1 MLGKGLLDT
10 LIQALSHLDFSLKPC
25 WRQDYDKG
33 WYLTRIPFKNLAQ
46 GIIDLVSEVAKDIPI
61 TYCGG
66 LEDGSIG
73 TSFEIV
79 QERVE
84 ANPADT
90 LLAFFDL
97 GSARMN
103 MELAADFTDK
113 QILIQTVPVVEG
125 CYTAAALLQAGADL
139 ETILEQLKELTIN
152 K

>member
-1 MLGKGLLDT
+1 MLEKGLLDT
-10 LIQALSHLDFSLKPC
+10 LTQALSHLDFSLKPC

-90 LLAFFDL
+90 LLAF
-97 GSARMN
+97 S
-103 MELAADFTDK
+103 T
-113 QILIQTVPVVEG
+113 
-125 CYTAAALLQAGADL
+125 
-139 ETILEQLKELTIN
+139 
-152 K
+152 